1 MAKRPTV
8 ILTGGGIG
16 STVVA
21 TRYRRDGPVRWVFVD
36 YGQPAA
42 EQERQAVIA
51 IANALDAPDVT
62 AVRIEHLTQLPRRP
76 VGTRARST
84 NDPRHGVLLR
94 DQTNAGLL
102 GTLVG
107 IGCDCALRV
116 NATGLMI
123 GLFGSPLEGGT
134 TASDGPG
141 WQLHPRE
148 FVHAANIFAEATFPV
163 SKTPEVLAPVVELP
177 AADVVRLGSRFDAP
191 LDLTWSCY
199 VSGEAHCGR
208 CPGCVQR
215 FEAFAEAGI
224 DIKTAAPTR

>member
-1 MAKRPTV
+1 MATRPSV
-8 ILTGGGIG
+8 ILSGGGIG

-21 TRYRRDGPVRWVFVD
+21 SRYRRDGPVRWVFVD

-62 AVRIEHLTQLPRRP
+62 TVRVNHLTRLAQRP
-76 VGTRARST
+76 VGTRAGSN
-84 NDPRHGVLLR
+84 NDPRRGVLLR
-94 DQTNAGLL
+94 DPPNAGLL

-123 GLFGSPLEGGT
+123 GLFGSPSEGGT

-141 WQLHPRE
+141 WQLRPRE

-177 AADVVRLGSRFDAP
+177 VADVVRLGSRFDAP
-191 LDLTWSCY
+191 LELTWSCY
-199 VSGEAHCGR
+199 VGGEGHCGR
-208 CPGCVQR
+208 CGGCMQR
-215 FEAFAEAGI
+215 FKAFAEAGI
-224 DIKTAAPTR
+224 DTKTAAPTR

>member
-1 MAKRPTV
+1 MATRPSV
-8 ILTGGGIG
+8 ILSGGGIG

-21 TRYRRDGPVRWVFVD
+21 SRYRRDGPLRWVFVD
-36 YGQPAA
+36 YGQPAV

-62 AVRIEHLTQLPRRP
+62 TVRIDHLTQLAQRP
-76 VGTRARST
+76 VGTRAGSN

-94 DQTNAGLL
+94 DPPNGGLL
-102 GTLVG
+102 GTLLA

-123 GLFGSPLEGGT
+123 GLFGSPSEGGT

-163 SKTPEVLAPVVELP
+163 SQTPEILAPVVELP
-177 AADVVRLGSRFDAP
+177 AADVVRLGYRFDAP

-199 VSGEAHCGR
+199 LGGETHCGR

-215 FEAFAEAGI
+215 FDAFARAGI
-224 DIKTAAPTR
+224 DTKTAAPTR

>member
-1 MAKRPTV
+1 MASRPSA
-8 ILTGGGIG
+8 ILSGGGIG

-21 TRYRRDGPVRWVFVD
+21 SRYRRDGPVRWVFVD

-51 IANALDAPDVT
+51 IANASDAPDVT
-62 AVRIEHLTQLPRRP
+62 TVRVDHLAQLAQRP
-76 VGTRARST
+76 VGTRAGST
-84 NDPRHGVLLR
+84 NDPRNGEPLR
-94 DQTNAGLL
+94 DFANAGLL

-123 GLFGSPLEGGT
+123 GLYGSPSGGGL

-163 SKTPEVLAPVVELP
+163 SKTPEILAPVVELP
-177 AADVVRLGSRFDAP
+177 AADVVRFGCRFDAP

-199 VSGEAHCGR
+199 FGGETHCRR
-208 CPGCVQR
+208 CAGCVQR
-215 FEAFAEAGI
+215 FDAFAEAGT
-224 DIKTAAPTR
+224 DTKTAAPTR

>member
-1 MAKRPTV
+1 MAKRPSV
-8 ILTGGGIG
+8 ILSGGGIG

-21 TRYRRDGPVRWVFVD
+21 SRYRRDGPVRWVFVD

-42 EQERQAVIA
+42 AQEREAVMA

-62 AVRIEHLTQLPRRP
+62 TVRIDHLTQLPQRP
-76 VGTRARST
+76 VGTRAAST

-94 DQTNAGLL
+94 DQANAGLL

-123 GLFGSPLEGGT
+123 GLFGSPSEGGS
-134 TASDGPG
+134 AAAERPG

-148 FVHAANIFAEATFPV
+148 FVHAANIFAEAMFPV
-163 SKTPEVLAPVVELP
+163 DKTPEILAPVVELP
-177 AADVVRLGSRFDAP
+177 AADVVRLGSRFGAP
-191 LDLTWSCY
+191 LELTWSCC
-199 VSGEAHCGR
+199 VGGETHCGR

-224 DIKTAAPTR
+224 DQKTAAPAT

>member
-1 MAKRPTV
+1 MTKRPSV
-8 ILTGGGIG
+8 ILSGGGVG

-21 TRYRRDGPVRWVFVD
+21 SRYRRDGPVRWVFVD

-51 IANALDAPDVT
+51 IAHALDAPDIT
-62 AVRIEHLTQLPRRP
+62 TVRIDHLTQLTQRP
-76 VGTRARST
+76 AGARAGST
-84 NDPRHGVLLR
+84 NEPRHRVSLR
-94 DQTNAGLL
+94 DPANAGLL

-123 GLFGSPLEGGT
+123 GLFGSPPEGDT
-134 TASDGPG
+134 TAANGPG

-148 FVHAANIFAEATFPV
+148 FIHAANIFAEATFPV

-191 LDLTWSCY
+191 LELTWSCE
-199 VSGEAHCGR
+199 VGGETHCGR
-208 CPGCVQR
+208 CAGCLQR
-215 FEAFAEAGI
+215 FKAFDEVGI
-224 DIKTAAPTR
+224 HEKTAAPAR